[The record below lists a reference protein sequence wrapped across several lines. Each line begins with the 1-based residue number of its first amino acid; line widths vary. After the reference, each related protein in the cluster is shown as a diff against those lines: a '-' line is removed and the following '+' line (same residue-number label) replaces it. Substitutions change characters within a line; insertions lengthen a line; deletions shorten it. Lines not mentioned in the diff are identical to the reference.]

1 MTAGTNFPAGRH
13 HPPGRGSPAADTR
26 DGREEEGIRP
36 TPVLRPSGQRGASGT
51 RRPILSGESSGSP
64 RPPGHRQVTQ
74 GAGTTS
80 ASDGLCWVLAAKAL
94 GRKTVAL
101 RARAGETRWATSI
114 LTEDVASASEA
125 YLLGLAAGVDALSS
139 RGAPEIRV
147 LVTDPLLEGFLRRGW
162 SPRSAR
168 IVWALGGFVR
178 AARRTTLSFVLLKSR
193 S

>member
-13 HPPGRGSPAADTR
+13 HPPSRGSPAADTR
-26 DGREEEGIRP
+26 DGREEGIRP

-74 GAGTTS
+74 GAETTS

-94 GRKTVAL
+94 GRKMVAL
-101 RARAGETRWATSI
+101 RARAGETRWALAVPTA
-114 LTEDVASASEA
+114 EVATASEA
-125 YLLGLAAGVDALSS
+125 YLLGLAAGVDALASQ
-139 RGAPEIRV
+139 GASEIRV
-147 LVTDPLLEGFLRRGW
+147 LVSDSLLEGFLRRGW
-162 SPRSAR
+162 SPRSVR
-168 IVWALGGFVR
+168 IVWALGRLVR
-178 AARRTTLSFVLLKSR
+178 AARRTNLRFVLLKSR